1 MNATTPAQSWV
12 RSKHHWAQL
21 LYCLPDLALSQYVW
35 LLFFKWCYWKG
46 SNRKGLHQPFIVI
59 PHQTK
64 GPMAECEN
72 GSLFNCAQSPDQST
86 DFILGTLFSG
96 DVTSVPE
103 SGCERRPL
111 QKKYVR
117 EKDLF
122 IPKGKSWASSLRTR
136 GWLTQPQWFLKPSQF
151 RLISAISNSPKGAYY
166 NRSTATLLFNRK

>member
-1 MNATTPAQSWV
+1 MFG
-12 RSKHHWAQL
+12 
-21 LYCLPDLALSQYVW
+21 CCC
-35 LLFFKWCYWKG
+35 FFKWCYWKG

-103 SGCERRPL
+103 SGCELRPL

-122 IPKGKSWASSLRTR
+122 IPKGKSSLRTR
-136 GWLTQPQWFLKPSQF
+136 GWLTQPQMVLETFTIQAHQCYLKF
-151 RLISAISNSPKGAYY
+151 TKRGYY
-166 NRSTATLLFNRK
+166 NRRSTATLLFNRK